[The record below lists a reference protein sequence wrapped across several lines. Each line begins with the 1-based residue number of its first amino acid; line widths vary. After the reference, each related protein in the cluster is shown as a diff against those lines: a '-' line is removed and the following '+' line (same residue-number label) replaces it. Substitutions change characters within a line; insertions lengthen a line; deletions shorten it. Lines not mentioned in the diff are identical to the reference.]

1 MSTGVEVGFLAK
13 YFGYIVSFL
22 AALGGGKWFWAWKGN
37 KDKEISELRQSIKT
51 VSDLQIQHSNT
62 FLTEDEI
69 RHEIEKSSSNL
80 FQSIEKIE
88 CISTSTQEA
97 VRELTAQLRE
107 KTAAEKA
114 VEAYRR
120 EHGE

>member
-1 MSTGVEVGFLAK
+1 MRLKRV
-13 YFGYIVSFL
+13 
-22 AALGGGKWFWAWKGN
+22 
-37 KDKEISELRQSIKT
+37 
-51 VSDLQIQHSNT
+51 
-62 FLTEDEI
+62 
-69 RHEIEKSSSNL
+69 SSNL